1 MLKELTHRHLAIMR
15 RLVTGQPPVEIC
27 IDVNISNGYLSLLKK
42 DALFA
47 SKLEEMSQATE
58 ILFLNR
64 LGDAKSILERLK
76 VPAARKMQEM
86 IMDGKVGGRLI
97 KPDKQ
102 ADVVTKMLDLGGPRF
117 GTGGDLHLHI
127 TDAVVEAYRR
137 KYHNEDS
144 EPEKPE
150 QITDEVVI
158 DV

>member
-42 DALFA
+42 DPLFA

-86 IMDGKVGGRLI
+86 IMEGKVGDRFI

-102 ADVVTKMLDLGGPRF
+102 ADMVAKMLDVGGPKF
-117 GTGGDLHLHI
+117 GAGGDLHLHI
-127 TDAVVEAYRR
+127 TDAVVEAYMR
-137 KYHNEDS
+137 KYHSENG
-144 EPEKPE
+144 EPEQPE
-150 QITDEVVI
+150 QITDEEVI

>member
-1 MLKELTHRHLAIMR
+1 
-15 RLVTGQPPVEIC
+15 
-27 IDVNISNGYLSLLKK
+27 LSLLKK
-42 DALFA
+42 DPLFA

-86 IMDGKVGGRLI
+86 IMDGEIGGRLI

-102 ADVVTKMLDLGGPRF
+102 ADMVAKMLDIGGPKSIA
-117 GTGGDLHLHI
+117 GGDLHLHI
-127 TDAVVEAYRR
+127 TEAVVEAYMR
-137 KYHNEDS
+137 KYHREDT
-144 EPEKPE
+144 EPEPKQPE
-150 QITDEVVI
+150 QITDEEVI